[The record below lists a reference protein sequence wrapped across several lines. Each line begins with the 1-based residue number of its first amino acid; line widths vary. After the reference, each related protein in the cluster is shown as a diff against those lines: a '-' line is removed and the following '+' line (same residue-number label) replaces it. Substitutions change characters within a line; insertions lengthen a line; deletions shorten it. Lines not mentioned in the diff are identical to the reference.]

1 MQDKEVAEKKLQE
14 KTKSLENTKLDQPTA
29 DDEMKQEEDHSGESS
44 IKEPKEIK
52 EIPNSKQSETTA
64 LASQVLENSKGKTT
78 DKKEGE
84 DKSSKKVETP
94 KTGSNKT
101 PKKPTPGAESK
112 KTEEKSKEVESKKPT
127 EVSDAP
133 SNKDMKNGS
142 VKQEPMEVV
151 MSKSAE
157 KDVAVLPQCP
167 VKVPPNQIKK
177 ESLATKTTCKEKVVT
192 EIPQYSPDVPIG
204 VFDLHRFFCF

>member
-1 MQDKEVAEKKLQE
+1 MQDKEVGEKKLQE
-14 KTKSLENTKLDQPTA
+14 KTKSLENTKSDQPTA
-29 DDEMKQEEDHSGESS
+29 DDEVKQEEVHTVESS
-44 IKEPKEIK
+44 VKEPAEIK

-64 LASQVLENSKGKTT
+64 LASQILENSKSKTT
-78 DKKEGE
+78 EKKEGE
-84 DKSSKKVETP
+84 AKSSKKVETP

-101 PKKPTPGAESK
+101 PKKPTDSAESK
-112 KTEEKSKEVESKKPT
+112 EKSKEVENKKPT

-133 SNKDMKNGS
+133 NNKELKNGS
-142 VKQEPMEVV
+142 VKQEPMEMVT
-151 MSKSAE
+151 SEPAE

-177 ESLATKTTCKEKVVT
+177 ESLAMKTKEKVVT

-204 VFDLHRFFCF
+204 MVIFFDLH

>member
-1 MQDKEVAEKKLQE
+1 MQDKEVGEKKLQD
-14 KTKSLENTKLDQPTA
+14 KTKSLENTKSDQPTA
-29 DDEMKQEEDHSGESS
+29 DDEVKQEEVHSGESS
-44 IKEPKEIK
+44 VKEPAEIK

-64 LASQVLENSKGKTT
+64 VASQVLENSKSKTT
-78 DKKEGE
+78 EKKEGE
-84 DKSSKKVETP
+84 AKSSKKVETP

-101 PKKPTPGAESK
+101 PKKPTDSAESK
-112 KTEEKSKEVESKKPT
+112 EKSKEVENKKPT

-133 SNKDMKNGS
+133 SNKELKNGS

-151 MSKSAE
+151 TSEPAE

-177 ESLATKTTCKEKVVT
+177 EALAMKTKEKVVT

-204 VFDLHRFFCF
+204 MVIYFDLH